1 MLGHQDVLPCLPDI
15 YNAGVGQE
23 YDCDK
28 PPDQVLPQ
36 VLTKRRHSCQ
46 VYRIVPQMGLDV
58 AFVESQ
64 IELAATLDSHT
75 VDEAG
80 RQGVQSLQQSGNP
93 AQIGMFQYQIPGSAL
108 GQHLPYAIP
117 LLLLA
122 VSGLGHLGTEVV
134 RIKDHTI
141 EQESRLDISATNLA
155 LVPAKTN
162 NRDAATNR
170 TPLKYHGRVE
180 PFPA

>member
-1 MLGHQDVLPCLPDI
+1 MFDHHDVPAFLPNIHD
-15 YNAGVGQE
+15 AGVGQE

-36 VLTKRRHSCQ
+36 VLTKRRHPCQ

-75 VDEAG
+75 VVEAG

-122 VSGLGHLGTEVV
+122 VSGLGHLCTKVIG
-134 RIKDHTI
+134 IKNQAI
-141 EQESRLDISATNLA
+141 EQESRLDISATILA
-155 LVPAKTN
+155 LVPANTN
-162 NRDAATNR
+162 NRDAAASR
-170 TPLKYHGRVE
+170 APLKYHGRVE

>member
-1 MLGHQDVLPCLPDI
+1 M
-15 YNAGVGQE
+15 GQE

-36 VLTKRRHSCQ
+36 VLTKWRHSCQ

-75 VDEAG
+75 VVEAG
-80 RQGVQSLQQSGNP
+80 RQAVQSLQQSGNP

-108 GQHLPYAIP
+108 GQHLPYTIP

-122 VSGLGHLGTEVV
+122 VSGLGHLLAEVLS
-134 RIKDHTI
+134 IKYEAI
-141 EQESRLDISATNLA
+141 EQESRLDIGATVPA
-155 LVPAKTN
+155 LVPTDSN
-162 NRDAATNR
+162 HGDAATNR
-170 TPLKYHGRVE
+170 TPLKYHGWVE

>member
-1 MLGHQDVLPCLPDI
+1 M
-15 YNAGVGQE
+15 GQE
-23 YDCDK
+23 YDRDK

-64 IELAATLDSHT
+64 IELTATLDSHT
-75 VDEAG
+75 VVEAG

-108 GQHLPYAIP
+108 GQHL
-117 LLLLA
+117 L
-122 VSGLGHLGTEVV
+122 
-134 RIKDHTI
+134 
-141 EQESRLDISATNLA
+141 N
-155 LVPAKTN
+155 
-162 NRDAATNR
+162 
-170 TPLKYHGRVE
+170 
-180 PFPA
+180 PFPSLTPPLQ